1 MKNMFKNF
9 HIGMQYF
16 SIGIDYILCLFF
28 FYIILETALKWKLE
42 QLIDQKTLCI
52 RLNNGY
58 VAVQK
63 IIFAMK
69 KI

>member
-16 SIGIDYILCLFF
+16 SIGVDYILCLFF
-28 FYIILETALKWKLE
+28 YIILERALKLKLE
-42 QLIDQKTLCI
+42 QLIDQKTLCR

>member
-16 SIGIDYILCLFF
+16 SIGVDYILCLFF
-28 FYIILETALKWKLE
+28 YIILERALKLKLE
-42 QLIDQKTLCI
+42 QLIDQKTLCR

-69 KI
+69 KF